1 MATEERFSGTMKCGH
16 CGNTAPM
23 RIIGAASNTQRH
35 EEDDGLSWEAG
46 TIYQV
51 LLCPACDRV
60 TLLGGHWNDG
70 MDDPSEW
77 SPTVLFPPEKGRV
90 AGLPKQVGMEY
101 EAAQKVASISPN
113 ACAVLL
119 GRVLDCVCGDR
130 GAKGST
136 LAEKLNDL
144 AGREEIPKQLSD
156 MAHKLRQLR
165 NVGAHADLGALTKE
179 EIPVLE
185 ALCRAVLEYVY
196 AAPLLLKA
204 VEERLGKIKEVAP
217 KKANPARRGKE

>member
-1 MATEERFSGTMKCGH
+1 MARTERFSGAIKCGH
-16 CGNTAPM
+16 CGNVAPM
-23 RIIGAASNTQRH
+23 RVIGTASNTQRH
-35 EEDDGLSWEAG
+35 EEDDGFTWEAG
-46 TIYQV
+46 TIYEV
-51 LLCPACDRV
+51 LLCPACDEV
-60 TLLGGHWNDG
+60 TLLGGQWHDG

-77 SPTVLFPPEKGRV
+77 SPTVLFPPERHRV
-90 AGLPKQVGMEY
+90 AGLPKQVRMEY
-101 EAAQKVASISPN
+101 EAAQKAASISPN
-113 ACAVLL
+113 AYAVLL
-119 GRVLDCVCGDR
+119 GRVLDCVCADR
-130 GAKGST
+130 GANGGT

-144 AGREEIPKQLSD
+144 ASRDEIPKQLAE

-165 NVGAHADLGALTKE
+165 NVAAHADLGALTKE

-217 KKANPARRGKE
+217 KKAIPARRGKE